1 MLLRNKETAS
11 SIFQRIFRENRDLY
25 KSEFRLVVFSIH
37 QTAVTMDKNDMDIMR
52 ELSKSINFPNQM
64 NNIIFDNLGNIKH
77 YSVTAMTDIG
87 KTIES
92 ESRVYTVK

>member
-1 MLLRNKETAS
+1 
-11 SIFQRIFRENRDLY
+11 
-25 KSEFRLVVFSIH
+25 
-37 QTAVTMDKNDMDIMR
+37 MDIMR

-77 YSVTAMTDIG
+77 YSVSAMTDIG

-92 ESRVYTVK
+92 ESRIYTVK